1 MRHAEYINKCRG
13 AARIFAKYL
22 LGLCLCMSLGVA
34 EAGAQII
41 KMTAE
46 APSVVEVGERFNLV
60 YTVSISDA
68 SPTAALRNAE
78 FETSFPTIRG
88 FTVVNRNPY
97 RSQSSQISTIQG
109 KMQSSQEVSFTFV
122 LQAEVPGRFTIDAA
136 SCKIKGATYTS
147 NSLSIEV
154 VQGNRS
160 GSGSQTPSGS
170 GSAGANARSNADAQ
184 AQNSGSGN
192 SLYFRVQT
200 SKRTA
205 YQGEALTAQ
214 VKLFAKVSVSSL
226 QALNLPSF
234 EGFYKQEVTIPPLT
248 KLTRE
253 NVDGEVYGT
262 GVLTKYVLFPQ
273 KTGNLTIGAATMDV
287 EFAQRVQSS
296 PGSFFGFDDFFLP
309 QTQYVTRTLT
319 SPEVTVNVLPL
330 PTENRPAGFNGAVG
344 QFTLKAQM
352 DKTSLKANE
361 TATLKLTLSGKG
373 NLKLFNMPK
382 GTLPPDFDTYDPK
395 VTNNIQD
402 DGITGTK
409 TAEYLMI
416 PRHEGTYVIPALTF
430 SYFDPQAAAYRTL
443 TTESFTLNV
452 EKGDE
457 LLGGTSMVSGLSR
470 EDLKFLG
477 QDIHYIHTRPQQ
489 FTGKDRIFL
498 FSGRFFAWILALAGL
513 FLLTVLLSRR
523 HIRRNADETARRYR
537 HAGRAALK
545 RLRTARDAMHRNEV
559 ERFYEE
565 VSKAL
570 WGFLSDKLSIPVAEL
585 SRSTAEEA
593 MRARGTGEETIQAF
607 GRLIDT
613 CEMARYAPSAVSHDL
628 KAVYSDAA
636 RFISKV

>member
-1 MRHAEYINKCRG
+1 MRHAASIQYHG
-13 AARIFAKYL
+13 AARILTKYL
-22 LGLCLCMSLGVA
+22 LCLCLCLTLSVA
-34 EAGAQII
+34 GAGAQII

-46 APSVVEVGERFNLV
+46 APAVVEVGERFYLV

-78 FETSFPTIRG
+78 IETSFPAIRG
-88 FTVVNRNPY
+88 FTVINRTPT

-122 LQAEVPGRFTIDAA
+122 LQAETPGKFTIDAA

-147 NSLSIEV
+147 NALTIEV
-154 VQGNRS
+154 VQGSRPGAGN
-160 GSGSQTPSGS
+160 QAQ
-170 GSAGANARSNADAQ
+170 GSAGGNARDNAGTQ
-184 AQNSGSGN
+184 SRSSESGN
-192 SLYFRVQT
+192 SLYFRILT
-200 SKRTA
+200 SKRTV

-214 VKLFAKVSVSSL
+214 VKLFSKLSVSSL

-234 EGFYKQEVTIPPLT
+234 DGFYKQEVTIPPLT
-248 KLTRE
+248 QLTRE

-273 KTGNLTIGAATMDV
+273 KTGPITIGTATMDV

-296 PGSFFGFDDFFLP
+296 PGSFFGFDDFFMP
-309 QTQYVTRTLT
+309 QTQYVKRTLT

-330 PTENRPAGFNGAVG
+330 PAENRPAGFNGAVG

-373 NLKLFNMPK
+373 NLKLLNLPK
-382 GTLPPDFDTYDPK
+382 GSLPPDFDTYDPK

-402 DGITGTK
+402 DGISGTK

-430 SYFDPQAAAYRTL
+430 SYFDPQAATDRTL

-457 LLGGTSMVSGLSR
+457 LLGGASMVSGLSR

-477 QDIHYIHTRPQQ
+477 QDIHYIHTRPQR
-489 FTGKDRIFL
+489 FTRKDETFL
-498 FSGRFFAWILALAGL
+498 FSGRFFAWILALTGA
-513 FLLTVLLSRR
+513 FLLTILLSRR
-523 HIRRNADETARRYR
+523 YIRRNADETARRYR

-545 RLRTARDAMHRNEV
+545 RLRTAREAMRRNEV

-570 WGFLSDKLSIPVAEL
+570 WGFLSDKLSIPGAEL
-585 SRSTAEEA
+585 SRSAAEEA
-593 MRARGTGEETIQAF
+593 MRARGIDGETIEAF

-628 KAVYSDAA
+628 KPVYSDAA
-636 RFISKV
+636 SFISKF